1 LLYCECIIARGVES
15 VEKKINLFF
24 NAKKPHPRFQGW
36 GWGCGGEI
44 IYKPLCS
51 MYFPSSKNKQNME

>member
-1 LLYCECIIARGVES
+1 MDWKIAS
-15 VEKKINLFF
+15 TKFDSFDFF
-24 NAKKPHPRFQGW
+24 LCKKPHPRFQGW